1 VVDELIHTHGLRT
14 VIDLRSQRECD
25 KDEGTCLLHTAH
37 GAPSLKLLPMLDEQ
51 MLRDGLKRKLLR
63 KPLLLLTLLP
73 LMLLRLLPSR
83 RLREYRRRA
92 RDRVLGRL
100 LETTSLDEIYTL
112 ILRQRGAELKR
123 LVETLTQPGALPAL
137 VHCTHGKVRHHCS
150 MLAARCTLALALALA
165 LALTLALGLAL
176 TLALGLGLTL
186 GLSRGQDRTGVA
198 VAMCLHICGASLER
212 IAADYAASHAWG
224 CSVQG
229 RAAMERL
236 LPEHLKGLVNI
247 EPLCAA
253 HAHTMYALFSLVE
266 QRHGSVDR
274 YLDSIGV
281 DAELRARC
289 ARALTEDAE
298 A

>member
-1 VVDELIHTHGLRT
+1 
-14 VIDLRSQRECD
+14 
-25 KDEGTCLLHTAH
+25 
-37 GAPSLKLLPMLDEQ
+37 
-51 MLRDGLKRKLLR
+51 MLRFHV
-63 KPLLLLTLLP
+63 P
-73 LMLLRLLPSR
+73 
-83 RLREYRRRA
+83 
-92 RDRVLGRL
+92 
-100 LETTSLDEIYTL
+100 I
-112 ILRQRGAELKR
+112 
-123 LVETLTQPGALPAL
+123 
-137 VHCTHGKVRHHCS
+137 
-150 MLAARCTLALALALA
+150 ALALA
-165 LALTLALGLAL
+165 LALTLAVGLAL

-224 CSVQG
+224 SSVQG

-253 HAHTMYALFSLVE
+253 HTHTMYALFSLVE

>member
-1 VVDELIHTHGLRT
+1 MVDELIHTHGLRT

-73 LMLLRLLPSR
+73 LMMLRLLPSR
-83 RLREYRRRA
+83 RLREYRRRS
-92 RDRVLGRL
+92 RDRVMGRL

-123 LVETLTQPGALPAL
+123 LIETLTQPGALPAL

-150 MLAARCTLALALALA
+150 MLAARRTLALALALA
-165 LALTLALGLAL
+165 
-176 TLALGLGLTL
+176 LGLTL

-224 CSVQG
+224 SSVQG

-247 EPLCAA
+247 ESLCAA

>member
-1 VVDELIHTHGLRT
+1 MKH
-14 VIDLRSQRECD
+14 
-25 KDEGTCLLHTAH
+25 
-37 GAPSLKLLPMLDEQ
+37 
-51 MLRDGLKRKLLR
+51 
-63 KPLLLLTLLP
+63 
-73 LMLLRLLPSR
+73 
-83 RLREYRRRA
+83 
-92 RDRVLGRL
+92 
-100 LETTSLDEIYTL
+100 
-112 ILRQRGAELKR
+112 
-123 LVETLTQPGALPAL
+123 
-137 VHCTHGKVRHHCS
+137 
-150 MLAARCTLALALALA
+150 ALALALA
-165 LALTLALGLAL
+165 LALT
-176 TLALGLGLTL
+176 LGLTL

-236 LPEHLKGLVNI
+236 LPEDLKGLVNI

-253 HAHTMYALFSLVE
+253 HTHTMYALFSLVE

-298 A
+298 P